1 MLPLSFFYFLF
12 LFSRLRSFFSTQ
24 KRKPAKPIPL
34 YFNYNS
40 NPSISFAISLTAL
53 LAVQSVYSSAQA
65 TQWSY
70 INVTRSPASLILA
83 LISAIF
89 FSSSFF
95 NSFWSSSREVYKFF
109 SGHPSLQPSSISIFA
124 YRYFRVETST
134 SSSAISFALWMR
146 WLQASANQT
155 SWPIFGFSI
164 IVFTPF
170 LVFVV

>member
-1 MLPLSFFYFLF
+1 MYLKNTKVKTGAYIRRTTKCIRPSDMHLVVRPICSLSHFFYFLF

-70 INVTRSPASLILA
+70 INATRSFASLILA

-95 NSFWSSSREVYKFF
+95 NSF
-109 SGHPSLQPSSISIFA
+109 
-124 YRYFRVETST
+124 
-134 SSSAISFALWMR
+134 
-146 WLQASANQT
+146 
-155 SWPIFGFSI
+155 
-164 IVFTPF
+164 
-170 LVFVV
+170 